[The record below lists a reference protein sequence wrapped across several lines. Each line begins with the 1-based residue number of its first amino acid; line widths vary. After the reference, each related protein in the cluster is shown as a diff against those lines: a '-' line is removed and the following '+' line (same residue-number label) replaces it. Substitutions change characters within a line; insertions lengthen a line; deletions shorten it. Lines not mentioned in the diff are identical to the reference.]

1 MKILKS
7 QLKELVRQS
16 IEELKFGSQAQYDA
30 YKKKHD
36 IKPGTKVKVGDKT
49 TTHKGKAKLSKK
61 SKSAADRMA
70 AKLNKKMDKMNKKA
84 KQGKS
89 NQKPDA
95 AEKMTDK
102 EKKKNISKKDK
113 DTLGKLSK
121 LMKKESVG
129 KRCTVKEIKKWMKTL
144 EENRYKKTYNSDAR
158 RVSWLVN
165 NEGVELSEMPKSMKK
180 KWTKAQYGREIYLA
194 REFIKHLESKQ
205 MNENKLEEKLRGLIR
220 EVIKKE
226 LNEGK
231 FKKVILPN
239 DMKTKKVVSKMIKKL
254 KLKID
259 KDYDVKALKARGGDQ
274 VISILPKHYN
284 KFIEL
289 AMQNKLKPRG

>member
-1 MKILKS
+1 VKIKKS

-16 IEELKFGSQAQYDA
+16 IFDEIKEGGPGSGRPT
-30 YKKKHD
+30 
-36 IKPGTKVKVGDKT
+36 KPGSARDIEKRMDK
-49 TTHKGKAKLSKK
+49 AVSD
-61 SKSAADRMA
+61 A
-70 AKLNKKMDKMNKKA
+70 NKKM
-84 KQGKS
+84 
-89 NQKPDA
+89 DA

-113 DTLGKLSK
+113 DTLSKLSK

-158 RVSWLVN
+158 RVSWMVN
-165 NEGVELSEMPKSMKK
+165 NEGVELSEMPISMKK
-180 KWTKAQYGREIYLA
+180 KWSKAQYGRERFLA
-194 REFIKHLESKQ
+194 KEFIKHLESKQ
-205 MNENKLEEKLRGLIR
+205 MTENKLEEKLRGLIR
-220 EVIKKE
+220 EVIKIE
-226 LNEGK
+226 LNEVK

-239 DMKTKKVVSKMIKKL
+239 DMKTKKVVSKMIKQL